1 MELREDGKLDVP
13 RAVVIKT
20 QQNRM
25 KKRQFLIK
33 QILSILLIPLSI
45 TMGCGTDAE
54 FKNPCPGSW
63 ISRCG
68 GNTEILI
75 IGPYKTTCVGAFEQ
89 ECYLEFNEENQK
101 WFFFYDGIRG
111 FDFEPG
117 FIWTLKVS
125 LHEYSGDIQDVGKYE
140 YRLIEVLDK
149 KESSV
154 DERPPRTPY

>member
-1 MELREDGKLDVP
+1 MFPL
-13 RAVVIKT
+13 
-20 QQNRM
+20 
-25 KKRQFLIK
+25 FK
-33 QILSILLIPLSI
+33 QIVEKNLLFPKNTTALIILTFFII
-45 TMGCGTDAE
+45 GCGTDSE

-75 IGPYKTTCVGAFEQ
+75 IGPYRTECPSFSGSD
-89 ECYLEFNEENQK
+89 CYLEFNEESQR

-140 YRLIEVLDK
+140 YRLIEVLS
-149 KESSV
+149 KEEASV
-154 DERPPRTPY
+154 DERPPRIPN

>member
-1 MELREDGKLDVP
+1 MKLRENGKLDVP

-25 KKRQFLIK
+25 KKGQSLTK
-33 QILSILLIPLSI
+33 QILPIPLILLSFTI
-45 TMGCGTDAE
+45 GCGTDSE

-75 IGPYKTTCVGAFEQ
+75 IGPYETGCVGVFEQ
-89 ECYLEFNEENQK
+89 ECYLKFNEERQR
-101 WFFFYDGIRG
+101 WEFFYDYILG

-140 YRLIEVLDK
+140 YRLIEVLN
-149 KESSV
+149 KEEASV
-154 DERPPRTPY
+154 DEKPPRIP